1 MRCGFSP
8 FQWDR
13 QSLPFI
19 WAKLHQKRPALQ
31 IEFEKEHKRP
41 KLNVGSELVEHSENN
56 NLATVAQQLM
66 KQQAYFQELQVKQQ
80 MEFQKTI
87 AKMFEKWEFI
97 GDNTLLRISFS
108 SNVMSVFEK
117 VT

>member
-1 MRCGFSP
+1 M
-8 FQWDR
+8 
-13 QSLPFI
+13 
-19 WAKLHQKRPALQ
+19 Q

-108 SNVMSVFEK
+108 SNVVSVFEK
-117 VT
+117 IT